1 MMLLILNVMSSA
13 ADSALGLDI
22 ACLGKSNLGKVRT
35 KDLVNKN
42 CKECDRLNYLAGGC
56 AERKRLACHT
66 ESNTSLG
73 KKGDTKVLGG
83 VFITVGHTRADACAE
98 VLTNASERD
107 VDNADKNEDRVCKYG
122 EVELCATDNEEEHEK
137 RSCPLIRSVHMILG
151 EVTDVAEYGTEH
163 HACKK
168 RRECDVKG
176 TNGEADAGNSN
187 GSHYEGNRY

>member
-1 MMLLILNVMSSA
+1 MLLILDVMSSA

-22 ACLGKSNLGKVRT
+22 ACLGKSNLGKIRT

-42 CKECDRLNYLAGGC
+42 CKECDRLNHLAGSSTKS
-56 AERKRLACHT
+56 ESLACHT
-66 ESNTSLG
+66 ESNTRLR
-73 KKGDTKVLGG
+73 KKGYTKVLGG

-107 VDNADKNEDRVCKYG
+107 VDNTDKNEDTVGEYG
-122 EVELCATDNEEEHEK
+122 EVKLCAADNEEEHEK
-137 RSCPLIRSVHMILG
+137 RSSPLIRSVHKILR